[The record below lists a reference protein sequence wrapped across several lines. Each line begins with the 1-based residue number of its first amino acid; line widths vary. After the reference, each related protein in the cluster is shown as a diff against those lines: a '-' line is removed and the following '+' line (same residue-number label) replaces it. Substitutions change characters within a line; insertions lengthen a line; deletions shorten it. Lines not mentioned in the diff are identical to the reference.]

1 MSSTAFSLPERLTP
15 KAAASLIA
23 RDDEQFTL
31 IGERLHGQIST
42 LSARLDE
49 LRLAPAGLGQG
60 ALERDLEVHRLSN
73 QLRVLRAH
81 GLDLCLGRIVAEG
94 EDPVYIGRIG
104 LTATNGEQLL
114 VDWRTP
120 AAEPFFAATL
130 ADPMGL
136 LSRRRYRWDGGRIVD
151 YWDEFFRP
159 GIESAASM
167 DDESAFRASLATS
180 RSPKMRDVLSTIAAD
195 QDTIIRADAR
205 GVLVVDG
212 GPGTGKTVVALHRAA
227 YLMYADA
234 RIASGGG
241 GVLFLG
247 PHRQYLDYAD
257 DVLPSL
263 GEDRVQMCTL
273 RDLVPEG
280 ATAVDEPDPAIARLK
295 GMLDAPAMIEAA
307 ARFYEEPPTTTLT
320 LSTPWGEATLTPADW
335 AEAFDIEPGTPHNDG
350 RDQAL
355 DAVLEILADQIPADD
370 ETDPSILRRWFR
382 RDEDLAEAFGDAW
395 PLLDP
400 QEVVADL
407 WAVPAY
413 LRLVAPGLSAE
424 ERPLLRRPENSPWTT
439 ADLPLLDAARR
450 RIGDPDAV
458 RRRRRRE
465 AELEREAEERAAV
478 ADHLIAADHTEMQVM
493 SMLRGADLRSALTS
507 DEDATHDPLA
517 GPFAHIIVDEAQEL
531 TDAEWRMLHERCP
544 SVSFTVA
551 GDRAQAR
558 AGFEGSWPERLPQAG
573 LPGAR
578 VASLTINYRTPQEVM
593 DAAEPVI
600 RAALPD
606 ANVPTSIRNSGIPVR
621 HGSPDDLETIL
632 DDWLATHD
640 GIACVIGAPALTS
653 RPRVSSLTPA
663 TAKGL
668 EFDLVILANPAQFGA
683 VDRYVSM
690 TRATSQLVLL
700 S

>member
-1 MSSTAFSLPERLTP
+1 MSSAFVLSEQLAP
-15 KAAASLIA
+15 KASPELIS
-23 RDDEQFTL
+23 RDEEQFCL
-31 IGERLHGQIST
+31 IDARLRDQISA
-42 LSARLDE
+42 LSARLDT
-49 LRLAPAGLGQG
+49 LRLTPAGLGQG
-60 ALERDLEVHRLSN
+60 ALERDLEIHRVSN
-73 QLRVLRAH
+73 QLRILRTH
-81 GLDLCLGRIVAEG
+81 GLDLCLGRIVRADG
-94 EDPVYIGRIG
+94 EHVYIGRIG
-104 LTATNGEQLL
+104 LADAHGTPLL

-120 AAEPFFAATL
+120 VAEPFFAATWAYPL
-130 ADPMGL
+130 GL
-136 LSRRRYRWDGGRIVD
+136 ISRRRYRWTGGRISD
-151 YWDEFFRP
+151 YWDEVFHP
-159 GIESAASM
+159 DGDTAPSM
-167 DDESAFRASLATS
+167 DGESAFLASLATS
-180 RSPKMRDVLSTIAAD
+180 RSRKMRDVLSTIAAD
-195 QDTIIRADAR
+195 QDAIIRADAR
-205 GVLVVDG
+205 GTLVVDG

-234 RIASGGG
+234 RIAHGGG
-241 GVLFLG
+241 GVLFIG

-280 ATAVDEPDPAIARLK
+280 ATAVDEPDPAVARLK
-295 GMLDAPAMIEAA
+295 SRLDAPAMIEAA
-307 ARFYEEPPTTTLT
+307 VHFYEEPPTTALT
-320 LSTPWGEATLTPADW
+320 LSTPWGDATLTLADW
-335 AEAFDIEPGTPHNDG
+335 AEAFDIESGMPHNDG
-350 RDQAL
+350 RDRAF
-355 DAVLEILADQIPADD
+355 DAVLEILADQIPTDD
-370 ETDPSILRRWFR
+370 EADPATLRRWLR

-395 PLLDP
+395 PVLDP

-413 LRLVAPGLSAE
+413 LRLAAPALSTD
-424 ERPLLRRPENSPWTT
+424 ERALLRRPENNPWTT
-439 ADLPLLDAARR
+439 TDLPLLDAARR

-458 RRRRRRE
+458 RRRRLRE

-493 SMLRGADLRSALTS
+493 SMLRGADLRSVLTS
-507 DEDATHDPLA
+507 AEDTTHDPLT

-558 AGFEGSWPERLPQAG
+558 AGFTGSWPERLAEAG

-578 VASLTINYRTPQEVM
+578 VASLAINYRTPQEVM
-593 DAAEPVI
+593 DAAELVI

-606 ANVPTSIRNSGIPVR
+606 ANVPTSIRSSGIPIR
-621 HGSPDDLETIL
+621 HGSVDDLDIIL

-640 GIACVIGAPALTS
+640 GIACVIGAPALTA
-653 RPRVSSLTPA
+653 RPRVSSLTPT

-668 EFDLVILANPAQFGA
+668 EFDLVVLVDPTQFGA

-690 TRATSQLVLL
+690 TRATSQLVQLT